1 MATTSHSTPLIAL
14 ESVVLDSETTGLDAK
29 TARIIQIAALKMCGT
44 SIETCATLERIINP
58 GVPIPPASTAVHG
71 LSDADVAKSPAF
83 RDVAGEIM
91 AYVGPRII
99 IGHSIGYD
107 LAILRREHELAGLP
121 WRQPPSLCIRVLARL
136 VAPTLADHSL
146 DRLAEWLGIRIE
158 GRHTAMG
165 DTRATA
171 EVFAALVPLLRQGGI
186 RTLAEAQ
193 AASTRLFEDE
203 ARQSGGLAAEAKT
216 AGFETPRPLVRIDS
230 FPYRHKVRDV
240 MSAPALWVSPETSV
254 GALISLLLE
263 RKVSSVFVRSASGEH
278 GIVTE
283 RDALRAIDAK
293 GAAGLATPVGEI
305 MITPLQSVSADAFVY
320 RAIGRMTRM
329 GFRHLAV
336 RDVNNE
342 IIGAV
347 TTRNLL
353 RHRGTTAIVLGDQID
368 SAEDVATLGSAWAK
382 VPLMA
387 RSLLDEDV
395 DPRTVAGV
403 ISSEIC
409 ALTRRAAKLAEAQMA
424 KAGKGP
430 PPTRYAVLVLGSAGR
445 GESLLAADQDNAI
458 VYAEGAPGGSEDT
471 WFAELATVMND
482 ILDEIGIPLCKGGV
496 MARNAQW
503 RQSVDGWKET
513 IRGWIGRQRPQ
524 DLLNVDIF
532 FDGITAHGD
541 VTLGDEIWA
550 YAYEIG
556 HKARD
561 FLALLSLPARDR
573 RAPLTLFGGIRT
585 ENGRIDLKKNGVLPI
600 FTGARVLSIRH
611 DVRTRATPDRLR
623 GLLSRD
629 VASENDIESVIAAH
643 RTILGAMLGQQL
655 IDVETGVPLSTKVDI
670 SRFSKAE
677 RADLKEALEAV
688 DTIGTLVG
696 EGRV

>member
-1 MATTSHSTPLIAL
+1 MNRRSSPTPL
-14 ESVVLDSETTGLDAK
+14 
-29 TARIIQIAALKMCGT
+29 CGT

-240 MSAPALWVSPETSV
+240 MSAPALWVSPETTV

-395 DPRTVAGV
+395 DRVVWFGGPETLATAGATADLDGGVTGPDDLGQPEREAFVGPGHTPTALRSWIEHVDQPRSATPRARRLLLDDQSGV
-403 ISSEIC
+403 HELGEMLTDGVVVESE
-409 ALTRRAAKLAEAQMA
+409 
-424 KAGKGP
+424 
-430 PPTRYAVLVLGSAGR
+430 VLGHLR
-445 GESLLAADQDNAI
+445 NI
-458 VYAEGAPGGSEDT
+458 HRPV
-471 WFAELATVMND
+471 
-482 ILDEIGIPLCKGGV
+482 GV
-496 MARNAQW
+496 
-503 RQSVDGWKET
+503 
-513 IRGWIGRQRPQ
+513 
-524 DLLNVDIF
+524 
-532 FDGITAHGD
+532 GD
-541 VTLGDEIWA
+541 VAEHA
-550 YAYEIG
+550 V
-556 HKARD
+556 AR
-561 FLALLSLPARDR
+561 
-573 RAPLTLFGGIRT
+573 
-585 ENGRIDLKKNGVLPI
+585 
-600 FTGARVLSIRH
+600 RVPQGS
-611 DVRTRATPDRLR
+611 
-623 GLLSRD
+623 GLLLQRR
-629 VASENDIESVIAAH
+629 H
-643 RTILGAMLGQQL
+643 G
-655 IDVETGVPLSTKVDI
+655 
-670 SRFSKAE
+670 
-677 RADLKEALEAV
+677 
-688 DTIGTLVG
+688 
-696 EGRV
+696 